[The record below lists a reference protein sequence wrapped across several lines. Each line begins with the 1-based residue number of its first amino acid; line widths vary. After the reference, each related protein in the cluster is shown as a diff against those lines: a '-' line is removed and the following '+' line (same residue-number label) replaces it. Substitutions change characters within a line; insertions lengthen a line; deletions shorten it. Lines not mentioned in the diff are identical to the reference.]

1 MRELFRLTIVLTIIC
16 CGAALSLAYVYN
28 LTKEPIAYQQRLKK
42 IKAINAV
49 FPEYEDAPG
58 LQMVDIPYCKDDE
71 AGELCRQ
78 FYLIKNN
85 DLTLGTAFEVS
96 ASGYGG
102 KIDIMIGIVSE
113 STISGIKIIN
123 HSETPGLGANIT
135 KQDFYKNFT
144 GKNLATTNWSLK
156 KNNGDVDQVSGATI
170 SSTAVMEAVH
180 DGLIFFSEHKDKILT
195 DHLDS

>member
-42 IKAINAV
+42 IRAINAV

-58 LQMVDIPYCKDDE
+58 LQMVDIPYCKDEE

-78 FYLIKNN
+78 FYLVKNN
-85 DLTLGTAFEVS
+85 DLPLGTAFEVS

-144 GKNLATTNWSLK
+144 GKTLINTNWSLK
-156 KNNGDVDQVSGATI
+156 KNDGDVDQVSGATI

>member
-49 FPEYEDAPG
+49 FPEYEGAPG
-58 LQMVDIPYCKDDE
+58 LQMVDIPYCKDEEVGD
-71 AGELCRQ
+71 LCRQ

-102 KIDIMIGIVSE
+102 KIDIMIGVVSE

-144 GKNLATTNWSLK
+144 GKNLINTNWSLK
-156 KNNGDVDQVSGATI
+156 KNGGDVDQVSGATI
-170 SSTAVMEAVH
+170 SSTTIMDAVH
-180 DGLIFFSEHKDKILT
+180 DGLIYFSEHKDKILIG
-195 DHLDS
+195 HRDS